1 MREQSVNKHI
11 GSALKALRTAAGIT
25 QDHVAFF
32 TRICRE
38 RYGRIERDRGFPTVA
53 EVNSLIAFFNVDLV
67 ALGLCKEDLAAA
79 KNKPGREVTRLPALR
94 EKKKA
99 EKKAEK
105 KEEKKAEKQIEK
117 KEEKKEEKKVEV
129 EELEKAAPVR
139 NPQKRTLPPISKRI
153 SDKGTRSLIH
163 ATLYAAIHDAR
174 SYDYDATTD
183 TFLFEDAE
191 DFARSS
197 WCRELCEGI
206 GLDYKTYREHVLSIC
221 RKTVKLAVA
230 VMRAKDPIKAEG
242 AVVFADSYEAQCLCK
257 ELKQDYS
264 RFVDLI
270 HRTADHTL
278 AVEARRKKG

>member
-11 GSALKALRTAAGIT
+11 GKALKALRTAAGIT

-53 EVNSLIAFFNVDLV
+53 EVNSLIAFFNVDLE

-94 EKKKA
+94 EKKKVEKK
-99 EKKAEK
+99 EKKAE
-105 KEEKKAEKQIEK
+105 
-117 KEEKKEEKKVEV
+117 EEKKEEKKVEV
-129 EELEKAAPVR
+129 EDLEKAAPVR
-139 NPQKRTLPPISKRI
+139 NPQKRTLPPISNRI

-174 SYDYDATTD
+174 SYDYEATTD

-221 RKTVKLAVA
+221 RKTVKLAQA
-230 VMRAKDPIKAEG
+230 LIRAKDPIKAVG
-242 AVVFADSYEAQCLCK
+242 ASVFADSYEAQCLCK

-278 AVEARRKKG
+278 AMEARRKKG

>member
-53 EVNSLIAFFNVDLV
+53 EVNSLIAFFNVDLE

-105 KEEKKAEKQIEK
+105 KEEKKEKEKVEK
-117 KEEKKEEKKVEV
+117 KEEKKTEKKVE
-129 EELEKAAPVR
+129 EHEQAAPVR

-191 DFARSS
+191 DFARST

-230 VMRAKDPIKAEG
+230 IMRAKDPIKAVG
-242 AVVFADSYEAQCLCK
+242 AVVFADSYEAQSLCK
-257 ELKQDYS
+257 ELRQDYS

-278 AVEARRKKG
+278 AMEARRKKG

>member
-94 EKKKA
+94 EKKA
-99 EKKAEK
+99 EKKEK
-105 KEEKKAEKQIEK
+105 KEEKAKVE
-117 KEEKKEEKKVEV
+117 KEEKKVEV
-129 EELEKAAPVR
+129 EDLEKAAPVR

-174 SYDYDATTD
+174 SYDYDATAD

-242 AVVFADSYEAQCLCK
+242 AVIFADSYEAEQLCK

-264 RFVDLI
+264 RFVDLV

>member
-53 EVNSLIAFFNVDLV
+53 EVNSLIAFFNVNLE
-67 ALGLCKEDLAAA
+67 ALGLCKEDLADA

-99 EKKAEK
+99 EKKEKKAEEEK
-105 KEEKKAEKQIEK
+105 KEEKKVDEK
-117 KEEKKEEKKVEV
+117 KAEKKVEV

-174 SYDYDATTD
+174 SYDYDATAD

-191 DFARSS
+191 EFARSS

-206 GLDYKTYREHVLSIC
+206 GIDYKTYREHVLSIC

-242 AVVFADSYEAQCLCK
+242 AVIFADSYEAEQLCK

>member
-53 EVNSLIAFFNVDLV
+53 EVNSLIAFFNVGLE

-94 EKKKA
+94 KKA
-99 EKKAEK
+99 
-105 KEEKKAEKQIEK
+105 EKKAEKQIEK
-117 KEEKKEEKKVEV
+117 KEEKKEEKKVED
-129 EELEKAAPVR
+129 LEKAAPVR

-174 SYDYDATTD
+174 SYDYDATAD

-191 DFARSS
+191 DFARST

-230 VMRAKDPIKAEG
+230 IMRAKDPVKAVG

-278 AVEARRKKG
+278 SVEARRKKG

>member
-11 GSALKALRTAAGIT
+11 GKALKALRTAAGIT

-32 TRICRE
+32 TRILRE
-38 RYGRIERDRGFPTVA
+38 RYGRIERDCGFPTVA
-53 EVNSLIAFFNVDLV
+53 EVNSLIAFFNVELE
-67 ALGLCKEDLAAA
+67 ALGLCKADLADA
-79 KNKPGREVTRLPALR
+79 KNKPGRKVTRLPALR
-94 EKKKA
+94 ERA
-99 EKKAEK
+99 KAEK
-105 KEEKKAEKQIEK
+105 KEEKK
-117 KEEKKEEKKVEV
+117 EENKAEV
-129 EELEKAAPVR
+129 EELEKAAPAR
-139 NPQKRTLPPISKRI
+139 NLQKRTLPPISKKI

-174 SYDYDATTD
+174 SYDYDARRD

-221 RKTVKLAVA
+221 RKTVKLAQA
-230 VMRAKDPIKAEG
+230 LIRATDPIKAVG
-242 AVVFADSYEAQCLCK
+242 ASVFADSYEAQCLCK

-270 HRTADHTL
+270 HKTADHTL
-278 AVEARRKKG
+278 AAEARRKKG

>member
-11 GSALKALRTAAGIT
+11 GEALKALRTAAGIT

-94 EKKKA
+94 EKK
-99 EKKAEK
+99 AEK
-105 KEEKKAEKQIEK
+105 KEEKKIEKQIEK
-117 KEEKKEEKKVEV
+117 KEEKKKAEKKVEV
-129 EELEKAAPVR
+129 EDLEKAAPVR
-139 NPQKRTLPPISKRI
+139 NPQKRALPPISKRI

-230 VMRAKDPIKAEG
+230 VMRAKDPIKAVG
-242 AVVFADSYEAQCLCK
+242 ASVFADSYEAQQLCK

-278 AVEARRKKG
+278 AAEARRKRG

>member
-53 EVNSLIAFFNVDLV
+53 EVNSLIAFFNVDLE

-99 EKKAEK
+99 EKKEK
-105 KEEKKAEKQIEK
+105 KEKKAE
-117 KEEKKEEKKVEV
+117 EEKKEEKAKVEEKKKEKKV
-129 EELEKAAPVR
+129 EDLEKAAPVR

-174 SYDYDATTD
+174 SYDYDATAD

-191 DFARSS
+191 DFARST

-206 GLDYKTYREHVLSIC
+206 GIDYKTYREHVLSIC

-242 AVVFADSYEAQCLCK
+242 AVIFADSYEAQSLCK

-278 AVEARRKKG
+278 AMEARRKKG